1 MARIHISEPIDPQ
14 AVTMLSA
21 YGEVDIA
28 EPFTPL
34 AELYERIKDAEIVIN
49 LTDTTPV
56 DKAFIDA
63 APKLRHIARHASG
76 YDNVDVA
83 YATEKGILVTNA
95 AGGNARTMAEFTMGL
110 MLAVVRKVLP
120 SVDASRQGR
129 PDRTHYRGFELH
141 GKTLG
146 LVGTGYVGR
155 AVARLAAA
163 FGMTIIGY
171 DAYASD
177 EDMAAAGIKRVDSL
191 EALLAGS
198 TVVSLH
204 VPLTDATWHMIGAR
218 ELAFMQPGSILMNM
232 ARGGVLDEAALIEA
246 VRSGHLAGAALDVVE
261 NEPIAPDN
269 PLLHVDNILAVP
281 HIGGQTGEAFSNN
294 SMIVARDVLAYARG
308 ERPDHIINPQVLTQG
323 NAD

>member
-1 MARIHISEPIDPQ
+1 MARIHISEPIDPR
-14 AVTMLSA
+14 AVTMLSE
-21 YGEVDIA
+21 YGDVDIA
-28 EPFTPL
+28 EPFTPI
-34 AELYERIKDAEIVIN
+34 AELFERIKDAEVVIN

-129 PDRTHYRGFELH
+129 PDRTQYRGFELH

-155 AVARLAAA
+155 AVAQLATA
-163 FGMTIIGY
+163 FGMKVIGY
-171 DAYASD
+171 DAYAAD
-177 EDMAAAGIKRVDSL
+177 EPMAAAGIERVDSL
-191 EALLAGS
+191 EALLAAS

-218 ELAFMQPGSILMNM
+218 ELAMMQPGSILMNM
-232 ARGGVLDEAALIEA
+232 ARGGVLDETALIEA

-261 NEPIAPDN
+261 NEPITPDN

-281 HIGGQTGEAFSNN
+281 HIGGQTGEAFSSN
-294 SMIVARDVLAYARG
+294 SMIVAGDVLAYARG
-308 ERPDHIINPQVLTQG
+308 ERPGHIINPQVLDT
-323 NAD
+323 